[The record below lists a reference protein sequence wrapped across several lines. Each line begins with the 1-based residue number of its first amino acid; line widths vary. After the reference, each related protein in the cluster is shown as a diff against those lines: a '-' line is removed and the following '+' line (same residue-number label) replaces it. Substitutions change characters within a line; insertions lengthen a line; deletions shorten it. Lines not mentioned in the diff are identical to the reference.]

1 MLNRYVLTPY
11 FLDSPIP
18 GLEHLARPEWTVN
31 KPMLAANELQPRL
44 IQLYHPLKNFVAMA
58 IQNQERP
65 VSIAGDCCT
74 SLGVL
79 AGLQLANLSPTLIWI
94 DAHGDFNTWET
105 TPSGFLGGMPLAM
118 LVGRGDQTIV
128 AGVALKT
135 LAESRVILTDARD
148 LDAKERL
155 SLEESDVL
163 HIKAATDLLDLPL
176 PQGSLY
182 VHFDTDIINP
192 IEAPAMN
199 YPSAGGPS
207 VADLKRFFRRIALT
221 GRLNAL
227 SVSSWNPELDKDGRT
242 EKVVLELIDDL
253 LSQ

>member
-11 FLDSPIP
+11 FLDSPLS
-18 GLEHLARPEWTVN
+18 GLEPLARPEWTIN
-31 KPMLAANELQPRL
+31 KPILTANEKQHRL
-44 IQLYHPLKNFVAMA
+44 IQLYHPLRKMVAKA
-58 IQNQERP
+58 IQQQERP
-65 VSIAGDCCT
+65 VSIAGDCCA

-79 AGLQLANLSPTLIWI
+79 AGLQLANLSPTLIWF

-118 LVGRGDQTIV
+118 LVGQGDQTIV
-128 AGVALKT
+128 SGVSLTT
-135 LAESRVILTDARD
+135 LPESQVILTDARD
-148 LDAKERL
+148 LDAAERL
-155 SLEESDVL
+155 SLEESDVH
-163 HIKAATDLLDLPL
+163 HINPATDLLDLPL

-192 IEAPAMN
+192 KEAAAMN
-199 YPSAGGPS
+199 YPAEGGPS
-207 VADLKRFFRRIALT
+207 VADLKRIFRRIALT

-227 SVSSWNPELDKDGRT
+227 SVSSWNPELDKDGCT
-242 EKVVLELIDDL
+242 QKVVLELIDDL